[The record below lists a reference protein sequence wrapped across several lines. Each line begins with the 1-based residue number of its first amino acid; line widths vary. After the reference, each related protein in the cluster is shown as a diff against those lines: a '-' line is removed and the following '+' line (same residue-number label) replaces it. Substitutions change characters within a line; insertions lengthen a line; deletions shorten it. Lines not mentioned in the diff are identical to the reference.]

1 MTTKN
6 NTTDIHTV
14 DQAIGLFASL
24 REEIPKGQHKL
35 LLLLA
40 FLSVLMISH
49 RMATSGMSATVANL
63 VRDLPPLVILSWG
76 GGLLL
81 AAGKVDV
88 SIAGIATLCGI
99 IFAALTQWLNVTSI
113 PALSIST
120 IAGMLIGA
128 CIGATNGYLVAR
140 RRAPALLATWAVGTI
155 AFSIAGAVAAFA
167 HKQGMLGSTASITL
181 PGLIPV
187 FSHAAEEFYFSLAAV
202 ALVAVTVIVFRL
214 GWLARL
220 LGSNETG
227 AVYSGFF
234 TERVLLLLFA
244 ASGAIAALAGC
255 LFAIGIWA
263 SSTTMHA
270 GKEMIALAIAVLG
283 GTVMSGGYFSLIGI
297 SISALFWLLLTY
309 LITGTSTG
317 MGVEDGRILS
327 AAFAAL
333 IILVCYPLG
342 RSLSGEF
349 RTIHSADETNRTR

>member
-1 MTTKN
+1 MPTKS
-6 NTTDIHTV
+6 NTTQIHIV
-14 DQAIGLFASL
+14 DQAIVLFSSL
-24 REEIPKGQHKL
+24 REEVPKGQHKL

-40 FLSVLMISH
+40 TLSVLMIAH
-49 RMATSGMSATVANL
+49 RMATSGVAATVANL
-63 VRDLPPLVILSWG
+63 VRDLPPLIILSWG

-88 SIAGIATLCGI
+88 SIAGVATLCGI
-99 IFAALTQWLNVTSI
+99 IFAILTQCLNATSV
-113 PALSIST
+113 PALLISS
-120 IAGMLIGA
+120 IAGVLLGG
-128 CIGATNGYLVAR
+128 CIGVANGYLVAR
-140 RRAPALLATWAVGTI
+140 RRAPPLLATWAVGTI

-167 HKQGMLGSTASITL
+167 NKQGMLGSTASITL

-187 FSHAAEEFYFSLAAV
+187 FSHTAKEFYFSLFAV
-202 ALVAVTVIVFRL
+202 AVVAVTVLVFRL

-220 LGSNETG
+220 LGSNEAG

-244 ASGAIAALAGC
+244 TSGAIAALAGC
-255 LFAIGIWA
+255 LFAIGTWT

-309 LITGTSTG
+309 LFTGTSTG

-327 AAFAAL
+327 AAFAGL
-333 IILVCYPLG
+333 IIVVCYTLG

-349 RTIHSADETNRTR
+349 RTIHSADETNPTR